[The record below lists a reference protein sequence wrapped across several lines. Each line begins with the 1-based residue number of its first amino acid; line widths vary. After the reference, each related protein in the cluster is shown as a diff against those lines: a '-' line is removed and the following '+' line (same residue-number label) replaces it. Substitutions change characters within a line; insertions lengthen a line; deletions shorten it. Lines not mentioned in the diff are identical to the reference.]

1 MDALSTS
8 FASSSPRAVPLAN
21 ALGWF
26 ETAMRMFKRAPLAW
40 CLLGLITLA
49 SKLGLELVPGVGRAA
64 SEVIVPVIE
73 CGLLLAAAAVDRGGS
88 LSVGYAFAAFRAPP
102 RALAAIVV
110 SALMVSAAETM
121 TAYALADVNLY
132 ADPTDPRLTIGVFVA
147 VIAAATAAS
156 LPLVFVPFAALFE
169 RARFG
174 QAFAASVRGFA
185 LNAGPLLLFGILS
198 LALTFVGLL
207 TFWIGLV
214 AVLPLLATASYA
226 AWKDIYQPQALSLN
240 PC

>member
-1 MDALSTS
+1 
-8 FASSSPRAVPLAN
+8 
-21 ALGWF
+21 
-26 ETAMRMFKRAPLAW
+26 
-40 CLLGLITLA
+40 
-49 SKLGLELVPGVGRAA
+49 
-64 SEVIVPVIE
+64 VIE